1 VFRPKESLPSRPSA
15 GSAVYYESPLS
26 HAFGIIL
33 LAFHLVPAPFTLTP
47 PNLFVTTSNRTFNR
61 TSNRTRSRTAKRIPN
76 RLNIS
81 ISVLEPLLSCFSA
94 RPASLFHC
102 FSPPGPQFLLCRL
115 PRFRVPGFRFP
126 RLRRSSI
133 LRSRLCCLGRAGL
146 RVPTQATLV
155 RCGLR
160 PGNRHPRHRHN
171 GEHCPSAAWY
181 FHIYM
186 DLSLFGPGNFRVSC
200 YKNSNNF
207 TRYNF
212 TRYPVKSGFYLLLAT
227 HR

>member
-26 HAFGIIL
+26 HAFGIIF

-47 PNLFVTTSNRTFNR
+47 PNLFVTTSNRTA
-61 TSNRTRSRTAKRIPN
+61 NRTRSRTAKRIPN

-115 PRFRVPGFRFP
+115 PRFRVPRFRVPGFRFP
-126 RLRRSSI
+126 RLRRSTI
-133 LRSRLCCLGRAGL
+133 LRSRLCCLGRIGP
-146 RVPTQATLV
+146 RVPAQATLV
-155 RCGLR
+155 RGDLR
-160 PGNRHPRHRHN
+160 SRHGHN
-171 GEHCPSAAWY
+171 GEHRPSTAWY
-181 FHIYM
+181 FHIYIEPITVW
-186 DLSLFGPGNFRVSC
+186 PGEFQS
-200 YKNSNNF
+200 K
-207 TRYNF
+207 
-212 TRYPVKSGFYLLLAT
+212 LLQ
-227 HR
+227 